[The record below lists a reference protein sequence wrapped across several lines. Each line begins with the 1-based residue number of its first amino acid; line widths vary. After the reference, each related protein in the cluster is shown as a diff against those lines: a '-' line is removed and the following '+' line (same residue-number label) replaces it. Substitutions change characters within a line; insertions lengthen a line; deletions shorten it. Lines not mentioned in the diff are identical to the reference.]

1 MRNLKIYFYYKNL
14 YYIIVLIF
22 MIIAVFVGWYIFFS
36 MDIFVVNDKRIIG
49 IISYYGLTFGVFQ
62 FFINQINNKSKRY
75 FELRLSAYKEI
86 IKIIES
92 ITQAVNEKLGT
103 FDKFDFHDY
112 GIKLMNLI
120 SEYTVFGMTNLD
132 YLFPGTSKLKESQD
146 ITELL
151 YSILRTTDKIRKQID
166 DSKDDESIR
175 IEWHND
181 IRLKLKVLHEKK
193 YIYYKQ
199 LRKFL

>member
-1 MRNLKIYFYYKNL
+1 
-14 YYIIVLIF
+14 